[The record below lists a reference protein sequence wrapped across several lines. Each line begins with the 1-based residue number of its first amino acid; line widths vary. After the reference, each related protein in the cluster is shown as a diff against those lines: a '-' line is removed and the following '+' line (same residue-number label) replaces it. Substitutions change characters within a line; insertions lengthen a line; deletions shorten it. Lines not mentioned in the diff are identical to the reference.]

1 MSAAEEK
8 ANKIAKRLREDRV
21 QKLDQVKQLQEQLA
35 IVDAIIDEYD
45 ELINKLDVKIPPL
58 IAPINVKIKAVE
70 TAYHNRI
77 SHGCRSDMKW
87 VLQETKALRR
97 FGSGS
102 NMDVQIYEC
111 VKDPDTYQDI
121 GYYGAKYWKYP
132 KNREYG
138 SNVVEIIDNADAN
151 VGSGALI
158 IYDSDAETLTG
169 FTTGVTAGI
178 ATGDFITDALQ
189 DAVIFQLGNTP
200 TVVGLGTTS
209 YPGKAYAVSGF
220 CTAGTTRIYEDGN
233 IGFITNFSVGDHVYG
248 ASDRSGDGVV
258 APNTKITGFGTAVG
272 IVSYTTQ
279 NGIQSSTSIVL
290 SYADVDKPLTSGIAA
305 TEGHNFYVGVVSTY
319 YFASLDKTPTQTG
332 LSSSFLVVRPP
343 DTGDITFESTKNPV
357 DPVEIGIAKGS
368 NIGKGHK
375 LILTNNKQPDIVA
388 QWSEVKQE
396 PEPAVGAGKVEYWV
410 GTTNWP
416 VYYPYDADGSAV
428 DPIYASL
435 GHQIIIAIGG
445 TANTTMGYENTPPS
459 GSIPGDCGTYD
470 TAIATAT
477 DEMLDQIALSTPK
490 INHYIN
496 GAASLREIRNEDETQ
511 AWGYMQGIG
520 YMNEKRSDLEKRANS
535 VEDFN
540 WKEIT

>member
-1 MSAAEEK
+1 MSASEDK
-8 ANKIAKRLREDRV
+8 ANKIAKRLRDDRV
-21 QKLDQVKQLQEQLA
+21 QKFDQVKQLQEQLT
-35 IVDAIIDEYD
+35 IVDAVIDEYD
-45 ELINKLDVKIPPL
+45 DLINKLDVKIPPL
-58 IAPINVKIKAVE
+58 IEPINTKIKAVE
-70 TAYHNRI
+70 TAYRARI
-77 SHGCRSDMKW
+77 SHGCRSDLKW
-87 VLQETKALRR
+87 ILKETKSLRR
-97 FGSGS
+97 GGGG
-102 NMDVQIYEC
+102 NMNINVWE
-111 VKDPDTYQDI
+111 VMKDPDTYQDI

-169 FTTGVTAGI
+169 FTTGVVAGI
-178 ATGDFITDALQ
+178 TTGDYITDALQ
-189 DAVIFQLGNTP
+189 DALIFQLGNTP

-209 YPGKAYAVSGF
+209 YPGQAYAVSGF
-220 CTAGTTRIYEDGN
+220 GTAGTTRIYEDGN
-233 IGFITNFSVGDHVYG
+233 IGFITNFSVGDYVYG
-248 ASDRSGDGVV
+248 AADRSGQGYI
-258 APNTKITGFGTAVG
+258 APDTKITGFGTAIG
-272 IVSYTTQ
+272 IVSFTTQ

-305 TEGHNFYVGVVSTY
+305 TVGHTFYVGVVSTY
-319 YFASLDKTPTQTG
+319 YFAALDKQPSQTG

-343 DTGDITFESTKNPV
+343 ETGDITFESTKNPV

-396 PEPAVGAGKVEYWV
+396 PEPSVGAGKVEYWV

-416 VYYPYDADGSAV
+416 VYWPFNSGGGAV
-428 DPIYASL
+428 QPIYAAE
-435 GHQIIIAIGG
+435 GHQIITAIGG

-459 GSIPGDCGTYD
+459 GAIPGDCGTYD
-470 TAIATAT
+470 TAIATAEE
-477 DEMLDQIALSTPK
+477 EMTNQIALSTPK
-490 INHYIN
+490 INHYIA

-520 YMNEKRSDLEKRANS
+520 YLNQKRSDLETRANAVS
-535 VEDFN
+535 DFN